1 MEDLEEKIQTI
12 LSDPQQ
18 LQSILSFAQSLGISP
33 PPQPLEN
40 TASEPPQPSS
50 AEADGNANAEFS
62 AILSQVSH
70 MDRRQEALLLALK
83 PFLKPSRRQKIDR
96 AVQAARFSHLAGLAL
111 RRSREQ
117 PQKEEPYV

>member
-33 PPQPLEN
+33 PQPSEN

-50 AEADGNANAEFS
+50 AEADGSANAEFS

-70 MDRRQEALLLALK
+70 MDHRQEALLLALK